1 MKKSLALLLV
11 AALLL
16 AFFVLVGCNKDDN
29 ADGEDL
35 SLCVVVPS
43 AFGDK
48 SFNDSAKEGA
58 ERLKKDFGVKVST
71 IECKNENYKQ
81 NMIAAA
87 AENDFVVPIG
97 WEFSEIK
104 EVAAENPN
112 VKFIWVDNVVDG
124 IEDCPNILCI
134 TYKQNEGSFLA
145 GYIAAK
151 ISQTNAIGVVGGEDS
166 DVINDFIVGYEQGAK
181 YANAGIRVYKTY
193 TGDYES
199 PEKGKIATEELH
211 AKGAA
216 VIFQVAGST
225 GNGVFRAAK
234 EDGFYAIGVDQDQKI
249 SAPEYDDVILCS
261 MKKDI
266 GSTIYDVVKSY
277 IEDEI
282 WDGGTNWTVGIED
295 GYISIAYGGVDSK
308 QMVDDDTKK
317 EVINLAKKIASGSI
331 EVDTARTI

>member
-1 MKKSLALLLV
+1 MKKSLALLLA

-16 AFFVLVGCNKDDN
+16 AIFALVGCNKDGN
-29 ADGEDL
+29 ADGENL

-43 AFGDK
+43 EFGDK

-58 ERLKKDFGVKVST
+58 ERLQEDFRVKVST
-71 IECKNENYKQ
+71 IECNNENYKQ

-87 AENDFVVPIG
+87 AENDFVVPVG

-104 EVAAENPN
+104 EVAAENPD

-134 TYKQNEGSFLA
+134 TYEQNEGSFLA

-151 ISQTNAIGVVGGEDS
+151 MSQTNAVGVVGGEDS
-166 DVINDFIVGYEQGAK
+166 SVINDFIVGYEQGAK
-181 YANAGIRVYKTY
+181 YANAGIQVYKNY

-199 PEKGKIATEELH
+199 PEKGKLAAEELH
-211 AKGAA
+211 AKGAD
-216 VIFQVAGST
+216 VIFQVAGNS

-249 SAPEYDDVILCS
+249 SAPEYDDVIICS

-277 IEDEI
+277 IEDEV
-282 WDGGTNWTVGIED
+282 WDGGTNWIVGIED
-295 GYISIAYGGVDSK
+295 GYISIAYGGADSK

-317 EVINLAKKIASGSI
+317 EVVDLSKKIAAGSI
-331 EVDTARTI
+331 KVDTARTM

>member
-1 MKKSLALLLV
+1 MKKSLALLLA

-16 AFFVLVGCNKDDN
+16 AFFALVGCNKDGN
-29 ADGEDL
+29 ADGENL

-43 AFGDK
+43 EFGDK
-48 SFNDSAKEGA
+48 SFNDSAKQGA
-58 ERLKKDFGVKVST
+58 ERLQEDLGVKVST
-71 IECKNENYKQ
+71 IECKSENYKQ
-81 NMIAAA
+81 NMMTAA

-104 EVAAENPN
+104 EVAAENPD

-124 IEDCPNILCI
+124 IEECPNILCI
-134 TYKQNEGSFLA
+134 TYEQNEGSFLA

-151 ISQTNAIGVVGGEDS
+151 MSQTNAVGVVGGEDS
-166 DVINDFIVGYEQGAK
+166 SVINDFIAGYEQGAK
-181 YANAGIRVYKTY
+181 YANAGIQVYKTY

-199 PEKGKIATEELH
+199 PEKGKLSAEELY
-211 AKGAA
+211 AKGAD
-216 VIFQVAGST
+216 VIFQVAGNS

-234 EDGFYAIGVDQDQKI
+234 EGGFYAIGVDQDQKI
-249 SAPEYDDVILCS
+249 SAPEYDDVIICS

-282 WDGGTNWTVGIED
+282 WNGGTNWLVGMED
-295 GYISIAYGGVDSK
+295 GYISIAYGGADSK

-317 EVINLAKKIASGSI
+317 EVSGLAKKIASGSI
-331 EVDTARTI
+331 KVDTARTM

>member
-1 MKKSLALLLV
+1 MKKSLALLLA

-16 AFFVLVGCNKDDN
+16 AFFALVGCNKDGN
-29 ADGEDL
+29 TDGENL

-43 AFGDK
+43 EFGDK
-48 SFNDSAKEGA
+48 SFNDSAKQGA
-58 ERLKKDFGVKVST
+58 ERLQEDLGVKVST
-71 IECKNENYKQ
+71 IECKSENYKQ
-81 NMIAAA
+81 NMMTAA

-104 EVAAENPN
+104 EVAAENPD

-124 IEDCPNILCI
+124 IEECPNILCI
-134 TYKQNEGSFLA
+134 TYEQNEGSFLA

-151 ISQTNAIGVVGGEDS
+151 MSQTNAVGVVGGEDS
-166 DVINDFIVGYEQGAK
+166 SVINDFIAGYEQGAK
-181 YANAGIRVYKTY
+181 YANAGIQVYKTY

-199 PEKGKIATEELH
+199 PEKGKLAAEELY
-211 AKGAA
+211 AKGAD
-216 VIFQVAGST
+216 VIFQVAGNS

-234 EDGFYAIGVDQDQKI
+234 EGGFYAIGVDQDQKI
-249 SAPEYDDVILCS
+249 SAPEYDDVIICS

-282 WDGGTNWTVGIED
+282 WNGGTNWLVGMED
-295 GYISIAYGGVDSK
+295 GYISIAYGGADSK

-317 EVINLAKKIASGSI
+317 EVSGLAKKIASGSI
-331 EVDTARTI
+331 KVDTARTM

>member
-1 MKKSLALLLV
+1 MKKSLALLLA

-16 AFFVLVGCNKDDN
+16 AIFALVGCNKDGN
-29 ADGEDL
+29 ADGENL

-43 AFGDK
+43 EFGDK

-58 ERLKKDFGVKVST
+58 ERLQEDLGVKVST
-71 IECKNENYKQ
+71 IECNNENYKQ

-87 AENDFVVPIG
+87 AENDFVVPVG

-104 EVAAENPN
+104 EVAAENPD

-134 TYKQNEGSFLA
+134 TYEQNEGSFLA

-151 ISQTNAIGVVGGEDS
+151 MSQTNAVGVVGGEDS
-166 DVINDFIVGYEQGAK
+166 SVINDFIVGYEQGAK
-181 YANAGIRVYKTY
+181 YANAGIQVYKAY

-199 PEKGKIATEELH
+199 PEKGKVAAEELH
-211 AKGAA
+211 AKGAD
-216 VIFQVAGST
+216 VIFQVAGNS
-225 GNGVFRAAK
+225 GNGVFQAAK
-234 EDGFYAIGVDQDQKI
+234 EGGFYAIGVDQDQKI
-249 SAPEYDDVILCS
+249 SAPEYDDVIICS

-266 GSTIYDVVKSY
+266 GSTIYDAVKSY
-277 IEDEI
+277 IEDEV
-282 WDGGTNWTVGIED
+282 WDGGTNWLVGIED
-295 GYISIAYGGVDSK
+295 GYISIVYGSENSK

-317 EVINLAKKIASGSI
+317 EVNDLAKKIAAGSI
-331 EVDTARTI
+331 KVDTARTM

>member
-1 MKKSLALLLV
+1 MKKSIALLLA

-16 AFFVLVGCNKDDN
+16 AFFALVGCNKDGN
-29 ADGEDL
+29 ADGENL

-43 AFGDK
+43 GFGDK

-58 ERLKKDFGVKVST
+58 ERLQEDLGVKVST

-87 AENDFVVPIG
+87 AENDFVVPVG

-104 EVAAENPN
+104 EVAAENPD

-124 IEDCPNILCI
+124 IEECPNILCI
-134 TYKQNEGSFLA
+134 TYEQNEGSFLA

-151 ISQTNAIGVVGGEDS
+151 MSQTNAVGVVGGEDS
-166 DVINDFIVGYEQGAK
+166 GVINDFIVGYEQGAK
-181 YANAGIRVYKTY
+181 YANAGIQVYKTY

-199 PEKGKIATEELH
+199 PEKGKLAAEELH
-211 AKGAA
+211 AKGAD
-216 VIFQVAGST
+216 VIFQVAGNS
-225 GNGVFRAAK
+225 GNGVFQAAK
-234 EDGFYAIGVDQDQKI
+234 EGGFYAIGVDQDQKI
-249 SAPEYDDVILCS
+249 SAPEYDDVIICS

-266 GSTIYDVVKSY
+266 GSTIYDAVKSY

-282 WDGGTNWTVGIED
+282 WNGGTNWLVGMED
-295 GYISIAYGGVDSK
+295 GYISIAYGGADSK

-317 EVINLAKKIASGSI
+317 EVSGLAKKIASGSI
-331 EVDTARTI
+331 EVDTARTM

>member
-1 MKKSLALLLV
+1 MKKSLALLLA

-16 AFFVLVGCNKDDN
+16 AIFALVGCNKDGN
-29 ADGEDL
+29 ADGENL

-43 AFGDK
+43 EFGDK

-58 ERLKKDFGVKVST
+58 ERIQEDFGVKVST
-71 IECKNENYKQ
+71 IECNNENYKQ
-81 NMIAAA
+81 NMMAAA
-87 AENDFVVPIG
+87 AENDFVVPVG
-97 WEFSEIK
+97 WEFNEIK
-104 EVAAENPN
+104 EVAAENPD

-134 TYKQNEGSFLA
+134 TYEQNEGSFLA

-151 ISQTNAIGVVGGEDS
+151 MSQTNAVGVVGGEDS
-166 DVINDFIVGYEQGAK
+166 DIINDFIVGYEQGAR
-181 YANAGIRVYKTY
+181 YANAGIQVYIDY

-199 PEKGKIATEELH
+199 PEKGKVAAEDLH
-211 AKGAA
+211 AKGAD
-216 VIFQVAGST
+216 VIFQVAGNS

-234 EDGFYAIGVDQDQKI
+234 EGGFYAIGVDQDQKI
-249 SAPEYDDVILCS
+249 SAPEYDDVIICS

-277 IEDEI
+277 IEDEV
-282 WDGGTNWTVGIED
+282 WDGGTNWLVGIED
-295 GYISIAYGGVDSK
+295 GYISIVYGSENSK

-317 EVINLAKKIASGSI
+317 EVNDLAKKIAVGSI
-331 EVDTARTI
+331 KVDTARTI

>member
-1 MKKSLALLLV
+1 MKKSLALLLA

-16 AFFVLVGCNKDDN
+16 AIFALVGCNKDGN
-29 ADGEDL
+29 ADGENL

-43 AFGDK
+43 EFGDK

-58 ERLKKDFGVKVST
+58 ERLQEDLGVKVST
-71 IECKNENYKQ
+71 IECNNENYKQ

-104 EVAAENPN
+104 EVAAENPD

-124 IEDCPNILCI
+124 IEECPNILCI
-134 TYKQNEGSFLA
+134 TYEQNEGSFLA

-151 ISQTNAIGVVGGEDS
+151 MSQTNAVGVVGGENS
-166 DVINDFIVGYEQGAK
+166 SVINDFIVGYEQGAK
-181 YANAGIRVYKTY
+181 YANAGIQVYKTY

-199 PEKGKIATEELH
+199 PEKGKLAAEELH
-211 AKGAA
+211 AKGAD
-216 VIFQVAGST
+216 VIFQVAGNS
-225 GNGVFRAAK
+225 GNGVFHAAK
-234 EDGFYAIGVDQDQKI
+234 EGGFYAIGVDKDQKI
-249 SAPEYDDVILCS
+249 SAPEYDDVIICS

-266 GSTIYDVVKSY
+266 GSTIYDAVKSY
-277 IEDEI
+277 IEDEV
-282 WDGGTNWTVGIED
+282 WDGGANWLVGIED
-295 GYISIAYGGVDSK
+295 GYISIVYGGENSK

-317 EVINLAKKIASGSI
+317 EVNDLAKKIASGSI
-331 EVDTARTI
+331 KVDTARTM